1 MYDWCRIAISCLHLA
16 PNESDYRIRA
26 GSLAIASRHLQV
38 TVTCGEARVKDFLIV
53 IKEGDRSDIVHFLYI
68 FSGC

>member
-1 MYDWCRIAISCLHLA
+1 METLL
-16 PNESDYRIRA
+16 
-26 GSLAIASRHLQV
+26 G
-38 TVTCGEARVKDFLIV
+38 TRVKDFLIV